1 MKSLDRFIEEAA
13 KSVSPKKCP
22 PGSYYCFDEKKCK
35 RIPGG
40 YHVGR
45 GGILEPDSKKKNGN
59 GGKSNGN
66 GNGNGNGNSNGSANG
81 NGSGNGGNGG
91 SGNGGG
97 GSGGVGEEGVNLPL
111 HIRRPRNQTEFN
123 LGLMFEKNLDPD
135 TGMLFE
141 FEESGEKYFYMKN
154 TYIPLDIAFINEDG
168 IIENIKEL
176 EPLMCTPVS
185 SDSNVLYALEVN
197 RGWFDKNNVKI
208 GDKVLD
214 I

>member
-97 GSGGVGEEGVNLPL
+97 GGGGIGEEVVNLPL
-111 HIRRPRNQTEFN
+111 HVIIPKSQVEFN
-123 LGLMFEKNLDPD
+123 LGLMFKESLDQD
-135 TGMLFE
+135 TGMLFIFKE
-141 FEESGEKYFYMKN
+141 NGEKYFHMKN
-154 TYIPLDIAFINEDG
+154 TVIPLDVAFIDEQG
-168 IIENIKEL
+168 YVANIKEL
-176 EPLMCTPVS
+176 YPLKTTAIPSEC
-185 SDSNVLYALEVN
+185 NARYALEVN
-197 RGWFDKNNVKI
+197 RGWFERNNVKI